1 MLTSTGVFVASSGYS
16 RDAEREADQFAAEQ
30 MRKNYGTTEPM
41 AAMFNRFME
50 HYGDSDLP
58 EWLQSH
64 PELEQRIQAL
74 K

>member
-1 MLTSTGVFVASSGYS
+1 
-16 RDAEREADQFAAEQ
+16 
-30 MRKNYGTTEPM
+30 
-41 AAMFNRFME
+41 ME
-50 HYGDSDLP
+50 HYGDSELP